1 LQHAICYTP
10 YHVGGPFFLQIPSV
24 NNWWNTSVLF
34 QPLGFLNHELMFFV
48 RIYTSSNG
56 VGKIRFDNETIN
68 AVQYQQISQTDF
80 YYYEIMTSNDTHRI
94 TLLDPTVT
102 YSVRRLYLFNAKA
115 ILLQVVSYTYGKNT
129 GSGFPIANALP
140 GIAIFTNVVKLM

>member
-1 LQHAICYTP
+1 
-10 YHVGGPFFLQIPSV
+10 
-24 NNWWNTSVLF
+24 
-34 QPLGFLNHELMFFV
+34 MFFV

-102 YSVRRLYLFNAKA
+102 YSVRRLSLYDAIA

-140 GIAIFTNVVKLM
+140 GTAIYTNVVKLM